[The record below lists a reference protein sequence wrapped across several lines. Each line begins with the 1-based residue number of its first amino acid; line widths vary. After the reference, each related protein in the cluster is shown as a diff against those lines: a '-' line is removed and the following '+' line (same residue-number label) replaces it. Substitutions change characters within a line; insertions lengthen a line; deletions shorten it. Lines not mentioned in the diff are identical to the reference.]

1 MENNNINHELGN
13 KKIFTAFAVLPSL
26 LGFNIL
32 FLFLLF
38 GFSAKAQTQMGFNL
52 GFADSIK
59 SMVLNE
65 QRPLL
70 IYTPYS
76 GKKTRNNTTQTYPVI
91 YVLDGE
97 TNFRSVAIT
106 VERLSEVGLCPAS
119 IVVGI
124 PNTNRNRDLT
134 PTAVFNNT
142 DGVTNS
148 GGGEKFLSFI
158 EKELIPYID
167 SNYLTAPY
175 KLFMGHSLGGLMVMQ
190 AMVHHKNLFNAY
202 IAIDAAI
209 WWDNH
214 KILNEAKAAIE
225 KESYAK
231 RTLFL
236 AIANRMEKGVDT
248 TAVQTDT
255 SEQTELIRYNLD
267 LIHHQNRYPE
277 NKLRFKYAYYE
288 NENHGT
294 VPFIAAHDA
303 IRFVFDYY
311 TFPRYAEYQITNPN
325 LPSVLIEHYRKITE
339 QLGYQVNPDA
349 SLVNNLGYYA
359 LRTKRFDVAGQLFAL
374 NVRNYPHDAN
384 LHDSYGDYYMAIG
397 DNINAISCFKRALS
411 IAEMPETRSKLN
423 VLLKKK

>member
-1 MENNNINHELGN
+1 M
-13 KKIFTAFAVLPSL
+13 KYP
-26 LGFNIL
+26 
-32 FLFLLF
+32 FLFALF
-38 GFSAKAQTQMGFNL
+38 IFLFWGFSAMCQTQISFNL

-59 SMVLNE
+59 STVLNE

-76 GKKTRNNTTQTYPVI
+76 GKKNRANATQIYPVI

-97 TNFRSVAIT
+97 SNFRSVAIT
-106 VERLSEVGLCPAS
+106 IERLADVGLCPAS

-158 EKELIPYID
+158 EKDLIPYID
-167 SNYLTAPY
+167 SNYPTAPY
-175 KLFMGHSLGGLMVMQ
+175 RLFMGHSLGGLMVMQ
-190 AMVHHKNLFNAY
+190 AIVHHKDLFNAY

-214 KILNEAKAAIE
+214 KILKEAKATIE
-225 KESYAK
+225 KNSFAK
-231 RTLFL
+231 RSLFL
-236 AIANRMEKGVDT
+236 AIANRMERGVDT
-248 TAVQTDT
+248 TAVQADT

-267 LIHHQNRYPE
+267 LIHHLNRHPE
-277 NKLRFKYAYYE
+277 NKLRFKYAYYA

-294 VPFIAAHDA
+294 VPYIAAYDA

-311 TFPRYAEYQITNPN
+311 AFPRYAEYQITNPN
-325 LPSVLIEHYRKITE
+325 FPSILIEHYRKITE
-339 QLGYQVNPDA
+339 QLGYQVVPDA
-349 SLVNNLGYYA
+349 SLVNNLGYFA
-359 LRTKRFDVAGQLFAL
+359 LRTKRFEVAGQLFAL
-374 NVRNYPHDAN
+374 NVRNYPLDAN
-384 LHDSYGDYYMAIG
+384 LHDSYGDYYMAMG
-397 DNINAISCFKRALS
+397 NNKNAISCFKRALS
-411 IAEMPETRSKLN
+411 IAEIPETRSKLN
-423 VLLKKK
+423 ELLKKK